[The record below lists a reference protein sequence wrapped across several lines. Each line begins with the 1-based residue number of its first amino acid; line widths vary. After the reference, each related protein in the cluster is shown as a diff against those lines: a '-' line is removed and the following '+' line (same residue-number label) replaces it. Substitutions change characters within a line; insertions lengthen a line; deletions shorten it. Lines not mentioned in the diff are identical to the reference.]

1 MPILFVKRT
10 REVYKRLKGCP
21 AQRDVYD
28 ALDFHRNPVPEPEIR
43 ISDAMTYTK
52 LAQLSGTARQ
62 RIPYVLNQLIQK
74 GLIQKVVAKKKY
86 VFQYILVDVKEE
98 AEVIPFQRGEP
109 KPDAEYESSKAE
121 FLTGSGD

>member
-1 MPILFVKRT
+1 MIPYVNRT

-21 AQRDVYD
+21 AQREVYD
-28 ALDFHRNPVPEPEIR
+28 ALDFHRDPRSKIR
-43 ISDAMTYTK
+43 ASDPMSYTK

-86 VFQYILVDVKEE
+86 VFQYILVDVKED
-98 AEVIPFQRGEP
+98 AEVIPFQRGDL
-109 KPDAEYESSKAE
+109 KSDAEHEAKIAAIPE
-121 FLTGSGD
+121 